1 MRILKT
7 LKNQS
12 LIKKFKG
19 HRDYKYIQG
28 LLKLKYC
35 YLAALT
41 KKEYF
46 GLLMNS
52 SPEKPYPKI
61 SALPTVRESIKQF
74 LKTTSHLKNKHSDR
88 GISGVTVAK
97 CIKKFKTGGNNL
109 RYGFIADNKYS
120 KKGKYYIGDAMH
132 RLVAYGIWK
141 KLKIK
146 DYEVQAIYCT
156 NRKLLTA

>member
-1 MRILKT
+1 MRILKI
-7 LKNQS
+7 LKNQN
-12 LIKKFKG
+12 LIKKVKS

-52 SPEKPYPKI
+52 SPQKPYPNI
-61 SALPTVRESIKQF
+61 SALPTVQESIKQF
-74 LKTTSHLKNKHSDR
+74 LRTPNHLKTKHPDR
-88 GISGVTVAK
+88 GISGITIAK
-97 CIKKFKTGGNNL
+97 YIKKFRAGNKL
-109 RYGFIADNKYS
+109 GYSFIEDSKYC
-120 KKGKYYIGDAMH
+120 KKGKYYICDAMH
-132 RLVAYGIWK
+132 RLVAFGVWK

-146 DYEVQAIYCT
+146 DYEVQTIYCT
-156 NRKLLTA
+156 NKKLAAT

>member
-7 LKNQS
+7 LKNQN

-19 HRDYKYIQG
+19 HRDYKYIRS
-28 LLKLKYC
+28 LFKLKYC

-52 SPEKPYPKI
+52 SPEKPCPKI
-61 SALPTVRESIKQF
+61 SALPTVGESIKQF
-74 LKTTSHLKNKHSDR
+74 LKTPSHLKTKHPDR
-88 GISGVTVAK
+88 GISGTTVAK
-97 CIKKFKTGGNNL
+97 YIKKFKADKKSGF
-109 RYGFIADNKYS
+109 GFIGDNKNS
-120 KKGKYYIGDAMH
+120 KNGKYYISDAMH
-132 RLVAYGIWK
+132 RLVAFGVWK

-146 DYEVQAIYCT
+146 DYEVQT
-156 NRKLLTA
+156 RKWC